1 LLGLIEHSRNRS
13 DDALAEKGYNE
24 AITVFEKLRASDP
37 EFAPALYNLSYVLI
51 DKGHKHLEDPEV
63 ARELF
68 SRAYEIAREGIKI
81 DKAKGTTARER
92 AAGYATA
99 GRALRFLGEGEPT
112 KYKEALGYFDQSID
126 ADPMFLFAYLMQG
139 AIHNKCEEHDNAIA
153 KYQRATEMNPSAQT
167 FTRAGAYLRKH
178 GRHADSI
185 PMFRKAAELKP
196 TAYAYTYWGMAVRD
210 ARLPG
215 DEARKL
221 FEKAIAADPKIP
233 NGHNQLGLMYLREE
247 KWAEA
252 AKAFEEAI
260 KADPDWSNYHY
271 NLGRALRGAGNL
283 KDARDAFKRAI
294 EIYQSHPRSQA
305 ELDELELREKG
316 PEGEGPPKVDQTTV
330 SQAYALSPNAGE
342 AGQPRGR
349 GKGSTRGRV
358 KALRTS
364 AGAR

>member
-1 LLGLIEHSRNRS
+1 MVPVHVIAPNPPPPPHPLGLIEHSRNRS

-24 AITVFEKLRASDP
+24 AITVFEKLRVSDP

-63 ARELF
+63 ARELS

-81 DKAKGTTARER
+81 DEAKGTTARER

-99 GRALRFLGEGEPT
+99 GRALRFLGEWEPT
-112 KYKEALGYFDQSID
+112 QYKEALGYFDQSID

-139 AIHNKCEEHDNAIA
+139 SIHNKCEEHDNAIA

-185 PMFRKAAELKP
+185 PMFRKATELKP

-233 NGHNQLGLMYLREE
+233 NGHNQLGLMYLQEE

-271 NLGRALRGAGNL
+271 NLGRALRGAGKL

-294 EIYQSHPRSQA
+294 EVYQS
-305 ELDELELREKG
+305 
-316 PEGEGPPKVDQTTV
+316 TV
-330 SQAYALSPNAGE
+330 GQAYALSPNAGE
-342 AGQPRGR
+342 AGRPRGR
-349 GKGSTRGRV
+349 GKGSTRGR
-358 KALRTS
+358 
-364 AGAR
+364 